1 MIHDDII
8 ILSVTYYPTRFC
20 KQVFLL
26 TERFNVSLHELEF
39 VTSLAP
45 RSSCHVT
52 IVAQIDGLYVL
63 LELVPATITPDGKK
77 LLAMTN
83 STSELFIR
91 IQTSMT
97 PRSKIRYPLMC
108 NNH

>member
-1 MIHDDII
+1 MIHDDIL

-52 IVAQIDGLYVL
+52 IVAQVAGLYVL
-63 LELVPATITPDGKK
+63 LELVPATITPDGKNSLQWPIPPRNSSYVYK
-77 LLAMTN
+77 RQWRLALK
-83 STSELFIR
+83 SDI
-91 IQTSMT
+91 
-97 PRSKIRYPLMC
+97 
-108 NNH
+108 H